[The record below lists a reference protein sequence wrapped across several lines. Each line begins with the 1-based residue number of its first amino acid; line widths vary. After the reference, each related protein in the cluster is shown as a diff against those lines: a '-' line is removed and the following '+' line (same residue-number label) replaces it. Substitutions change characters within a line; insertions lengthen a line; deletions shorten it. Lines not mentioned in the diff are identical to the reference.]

1 MGTGTRKLRR
11 LQRLQNVKVA
21 RMARE
26 LRLNMKLGRL
36 EQTNLRR
43 LWWSTQLTK
52 KLLCL
57 IIKMTWKLF
66 LDMKVFNFVV
76 DLSNPAIAVHFHTD
90 QIFLTSFGVGP
101 LCGSWLW

>member
-11 LQRLQNVKVA
+11 LQRLQNMKVG

-36 EQTNLRR
+36 EQTKLRR
-43 LWWSTQLTK
+43 LWWLTQLTK

-57 IIKMTWKLF
+57 IIRMTWKMF
-66 LDMKVFNFVV
+66 LDMKAFNFVV
-76 DLSNPAIAVHFHTD
+76 HLSNPAIAVYFNTD
-90 QIFLTSFGVGP
+90 QIFLTSFGEGP